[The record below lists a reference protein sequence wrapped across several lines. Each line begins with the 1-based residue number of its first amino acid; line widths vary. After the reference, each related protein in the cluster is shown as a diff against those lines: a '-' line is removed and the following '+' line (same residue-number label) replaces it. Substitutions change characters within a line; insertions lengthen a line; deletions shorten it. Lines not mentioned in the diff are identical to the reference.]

1 MITKLSSVI
10 SPSFYDLHKDIK
22 ENKYTHYWLKGGRAS
37 TKSSFI
43 AVEIITGIMKDPEAN
58 AIVYRRYGNTL
69 FDSVVAQLTWAIN
82 VLKVNQFWAQ
92 RRSPLELVYKPTG
105 QRIIFRGLDDPEK
118 SKGIKLAEGF
128 FKFLWFEELTEF
140 KGVDEIEQTI
150 RSVIRGEGHC
160 NVFYSYNPPK
170 NRKNWVNTECLISRT
185 NKIVHHST
193 YLDVPVEWLGDQ
205 FIEDAE
211 ETKRIDEQKYR
222 WAYLGEI
229 TGTGGAIFENLET
242 REISDD
248 EIDEFDRIYNGVDW
262 GYYPDPF
269 AFNKMYYSASS
280 KTLYIYDEYEANK
293 KGNKETADELIK
305 NHGVGY
311 NDLILADSA
320 EPKSIGDYRS
330 YGLNCRPVKKGPGSV
345 NYSMKWLQSLN
356 AIIIDP
362 ERCPHTAKEFSEYEY
377 ERTRDGEF
385 MEGYP
390 DANNH
395 HIDAVRYGM
404 WPVWKVKGE

>member
-1 MITKLSSVI
+1 MRVIARLS
-10 SPSFYDLHKDIK
+10 L
-22 ENKYTHYWLKGGRAS
+22 
-37 TKSSFI
+37 
-43 AVEIITGIMKDPEAN
+43 
-58 AIVYRRYGNTL
+58 
-69 FDSVVAQLTWAIN
+69 
-82 VLKVNQFWAQ
+82 
-92 RRSPLELVYKPTG
+92 
-105 QRIIFRGLDDPEK
+105 
-118 SKGIKLAEGF
+118 
-128 FKFLWFEELTEF
+128 
-140 KGVDEIEQTI
+140 
-150 RSVIRGEGHC
+150 
-160 NVFYSYNPPK
+160 
-170 NRKNWVNTECLISRT
+170 
-185 NKIVHHST
+185 
-193 YLDVPVEWLGDQ
+193 
-205 FIEDAE
+205 
-211 ETKRIDEQKYR
+211 TKRIDEQKYR